1 MLGVNGQ
8 CILSIINMKKI
19 LVSILEIGEIAIIA
33 LGAVFIV
40 RNFLIQPFLV
50 SGSSMAPNFSNGDYV
65 LIDEL
70 TYRMREPVR
79 GEVVVFKYPK
89 EESTYFIKR
98 VIGLPGERVTVSGG
112 IVKIY
117 NSENAN
123 GLILSEEY
131 LPTGLSTSGDSDT
144 QLGNDEYF
152 VMGDNRQFSYDSR
165 VWGKVPKKDVIG
177 IARLRLWPP
186 SGLTVFAAPQY
197 P

>member
-1 MLGVNGQ
+1 
-8 CILSIINMKKI
+8 MKK
-19 LVSILEIGEIAIIA
+19 LFVSLLEIAEIAIIA
-33 LGAVFIV
+33 LGAVFVV
-40 RNFLIQPFLV
+40 RSFLIQPFLV

-89 EESTYFIKR
+89 DESTYFIKR
-98 VIGLPGERVTVSGG
+98 VIGLSGERVVVSNGV
-112 IVKIY
+112 VKIY
-117 NSENAN
+117 NAENKD
-123 GLILSEEY
+123 GLILGEEY
-131 LPTGLSTSGDSDT
+131 LPDGLSTSGSSDT
-144 QLGNDEYF
+144 QLGEEEYF

-165 VWGKVPKKDVIG
+165 VWGKVPKKDIIG

-197 P
+197 